1 MHNVQNGQTHFKNLA
16 ATFKNVSNHFGT
28 LCSKGLKTT
37 NLHHFHSHRFQK
49 YYPGYR
55 KDEQYPKLSK
65 IVELFKTT
73 AINPLSANST
83 KWPNILK
90 QFVGCCQLI
99 VWVCLNILQ
108 GWYLKG

>member
-16 ATFKNVSNHFGT
+16 ATFKNLSNHFGT

-37 NLHHFHSHRFQK
+37 NLRHFHSHRFQK

-55 KDEQYPKLSK
+55 KDEQYPTLSK
-65 IVELFKTT
+65 IVELFKTA

-99 VWVCLNILQ
+99 V
-108 GWYLKG
+108 

>member
-1 MHNVQNGQTHFKNLA
+1 MVRHTLKILQQLLKM
-16 ATFKNVSNHFGT
+16 SNHFGT

-65 IVELFKTT
+65 ILELFKTT

-83 KWPNILK
+83 KWPNTLK
-90 QFVGCCQLI
+90 EFVGCCQLI
-99 VWVCLNILQ
+99 V
-108 GWYLKG
+108 

>member
-1 MHNVQNGQTHFKNLA
+1 MVRHTLKILQQLLKM
-16 ATFKNVSNHFGT
+16 SNHFGT

-65 IVELFKTT
+65 IVELFKTK

-99 VWVCLNILQ
+99 V
-108 GWYLKG
+108 